1 MSAKAYTVA
10 ASYYHW
16 LVAAPLMG
24 SVASVLICQQSP
36 KEEKG
41 KWMWRHKSMGL
52 LTGLIVA
59 PRLGYRIFNA
69 AKYQVGHP
77 TGTGPIEGK
86 LADASH
92 AALYAFMTIM
102 PASGIAMG
110 YYGGKGLPFF
120 WTTVPGAV
128 RTDDNKATH
137 GSIAKQSFSIHKTLG
152 TYGKFLIPLHIGGA
166 VKHSVAGSSIWSRVN
181 PFGRPP
187 MH

>member
-1 MSAKAYTVA
+1 MSAKAYSIA

-16 LVAAPLMG
+16 MVAAPLMG

-41 KWMWRHKSMGL
+41 KWMWRHKSLGL

-69 AKYQVGHP
+69 AKYQVGHMP
-77 TGTGPIEGK
+77 GTGPIEGK
-86 LADASH
+86 VADFSH
-92 AALYAFMTIM
+92 MALYGFMTIM

-110 YYGGKGLPFF
+110 YFGGKGLPFF
-120 WTTVPGAV
+120 WTTIPGASSP
-128 RTDDNKATH
+128 N
-137 GSIAKQSFSIHKTLG
+137 GGIAKQSFSIHKTLG
-152 TYGKFLIPLHIGGA
+152 TYGKFLIPLHVGGA
-166 VKHSVAGSSIWSRVN
+166 LKHSASGSAIWARVN
-181 PFGRPP
+181 PFGRP